1 MKIAQ
6 LTVNKYWLKVVY
18 KAKVFIDNRRCL
30 TCLLFFVNFTF
41 LTFAFVT
48 LEIIMLLTRSSSSI
62 YLRCCI
68 LSALGVFSVNTAMAV
83 TPADTDLETVNDSEL
98 PQVELDKIVVTAT
111 RTPTKTSNVIAQT
124 RVIDSEELQRYQGQ
138 TVVDI
143 LKNQSGI
150 NIAQSGGMGTISN
163 FYMRGYDSK
172 QVLVLIDGVRYS
184 SISTGTPSLN
194 LLSADQIDRIE
205 ILYGASGS
213 SIYGSDAMGGVIQIF
228 TKGSNV
234 EQSNVSTTVGYGS
247 NNHYQVG
254 VTGQLKNDT
263 SSLSLGVSRNET
275 DGFNAIANTDSFDY
289 NADDDGF
296 ESTNASLTLQHKLSD
311 SLSAGLSAL
320 YSDSTTD
327 IDSAGNT
334 FPNAYSD
341 QKNGSANAFIQ
352 HQTPLTVTKL
362 SYGQSVDK
370 LTSHDNNSIN
380 YQQGSQFDTTQEQ
393 ARLESQI
400 NAQPGTV
407 TIGAEWLSQK
417 LDASDIKVFT
427 AFPNFVIT
435 PYTPDD
441 REVKSAFVGYQ
452 LADTYYD
459 VQANYRVDDNSQ
471 YGNESTYNVGAAVR
485 PLDGMRIGAS
495 YSTGFRAPTFNDLY
509 YPGYSNPDLKP
520 ETSKNTEVFVEYNK
534 GNQISRLTGYRT
546 DVEDLIGGNTNTG
559 EAKIKGLSLTSD
571 WRVDSLLFGLGYDYL
586 DAKDDTSASA
596 NKGNDL
602 VYRPQ
607 NSGLIYIGYQQPT
620 FDVRLEAKHTDDRFS
635 DVTNETKLDSYT
647 LINLSGSVYIT
658 PNLRANLRVDNLTDE
673 DYTLANQFGTEYATE
688 GTNYFTSLTYNWF

>member
-1 MKIAQ
+1 MV
-6 LTVNKYWLKVVY
+6 LS
-18 KAKVFIDNRRCL
+18 
-30 TCLLFFVNFTF
+30 
-41 LTFAFVT
+41 
-48 LEIIMLLTRSSSSI
+48 RSSSTT
-62 YLRCCI
+62 YLRLCI
-68 LSALGVFSVNTAMAV
+68 LSALSAFAMSANAAADVSVIS
-83 TPADTDLETVNDSEL
+83 DSEL

-124 RVIDSEELQRYQGQ
+124 RVIDKEELQRYQGQ
-138 TVVDI
+138 TVVDV

-150 NIAQSGGMGTISN
+150 NITQSGGMGTISN

-172 QVLVLIDGVRYS
+172 QVLVLIDGIRYS

-228 TKGSNV
+228 TKGNNV

-275 DGFNAIANTDSFDY
+275 DGFNAIANSNSFDF

-296 ESTNASLTLQHKLSD
+296 ESTNASLSLQHKLSQ

-320 YSDSTTD
+320 YTDSTTEF
-327 IDSAGNT
+327 DSAGNA
-334 FPNAYSD
+334 FPDAYSD
-341 QKNGSANAFIQ
+341 QKNGSANAYLQ
-352 HQTPLTVTKL
+352 YQTPLTLTKL
-362 SYGQSVDK
+362 SYGQSIDK
-370 LTSHDNNSIN
+370 ITSHDGNSID
-380 YQQGSQFDTTQEQ
+380 YQDGSQFDTTQQQ
-393 ARLESQI
+393 ARLETSI

-407 TIGAEWLSQK
+407 ILGAEWLSQK
-417 LDASDIKVFT
+417 LEASDVLDFS
-427 AFPNFVIT
+427 AFPNPAIQT
-435 PYTPDD
+435 AYAPDD

-452 LADTYYD
+452 LADSYYD
-459 VQANYRVDDNSQ
+459 LQANYRVDDNSQ
-471 YGNESTYNVGAAVR
+471 YGNESTYNLGAAIR
-485 PLDGMRIGAS
+485 PLPGVRIGAN
-495 YSTGFRAPTFNDLY
+495 YATGFRAPTFNDLY

-571 WRVDSLLFGLGYDYL
+571 WNVDSFLFGLGYDYL
-586 DAKDDTSASA
+586 DAKDKTPNSA
-596 NKGNDL
+596 NYGKDL
-602 VYRPQ
+602 VYRPN
-607 NSGLIYIGYQQPT
+607 NSGLIYVGYQQPT

-635 DVTNETKLDSYT
+635 DVTNQTKLDSYT
-647 LINLSGSVYIT
+647 LVNLSGGVYIM
-658 PNLRANLRVDNLTDE
+658 PNLRANLRVDNITDE
-673 DYTLANQFGTEYATE
+673 EYTISSQFGNEYATE
-688 GTNYFTSLTYNWF
+688 GTSYFTSLTYNWF